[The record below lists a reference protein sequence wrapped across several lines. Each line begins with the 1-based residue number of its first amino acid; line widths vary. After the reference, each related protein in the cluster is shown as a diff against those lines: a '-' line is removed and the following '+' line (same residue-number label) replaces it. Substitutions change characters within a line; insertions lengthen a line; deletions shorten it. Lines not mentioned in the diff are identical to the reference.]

1 MRKRDSSGSGSG
13 GRKKPAGRSGA
24 RSNSPRSSG
33 SSPRSRDDRGDSDS
47 RGRKTF
53 GRSKDSGSDKPSA
66 RGFSSRGDKPFTRSR
81 DDRDD
86 SKPRRSAGFSKEG
99 RSDSKDFS
107 KPRGGKTFGRSK
119 DSGSDK
125 PSGRGFS
132 SRSDKPFSR
141 SREDRDDSKPR
152 RSSGFSREG
161 RGDSKDSEN
170 SRSRDES
177 RPRRSSGFSKEER
190 GDTGDFAKPRGGKTF
205 GRSDSENTRS
215 GDEGADSKPKRFSK
229 SFGDKDERSSRPKYS
244 RPADNERPSDDRRD
258 SGSRGG
264 DKFDRSEKSGDKKG
278 FFSKLSRGGKSF
290 EHKHD
295 SDFGKSVKEFKH
307 DKEEAKEASESS
319 DKIRLNRYISN
330 SGVCSRREADELI
343 KMGLVSVNGTVVTE
357 MGHKV
362 NRKDVIKYD
371 GKTLRAEKP
380 VYILMNKP
388 KGFLT
393 TTKDP
398 EDRNTVMQI
407 IAGAVKERVYPVG
420 RLDRNTT
427 GLLLLTNDGE
437 LTDKLSHPSYNVKKI
452 YKVELDKPLTKTDFQ
467 KIKDGVQLEEGK
479 AMVDDL
485 AIVSDDGKTVGLEIH
500 IGWNRVIRR
509 IFERLEY
516 QVVKLDR
523 SVYAGLDKKDL
534 SRGHWR
540 FLTKEEVVRL
550 KHYK

>member
-1 MRKRDSSGSGSG
+1 MRKRDSFGSGAG
-13 GRKKPAGRSGA
+13 GRKRPAGRSGA
-24 RSNSPRSSG
+24 RSNSPRDKRSDSSSG
-33 SSPRSRDDRGDSDS
+33 K
-47 RGRKTF
+47 KTF
-53 GRSKDSGSDKPSA
+53 SRS
-66 RGFSSRGDKPFTRSR
+66 
-81 DDRDD
+81 RDD
-86 SKPRRSAGFSKEG
+86 SKPTRPSKFSGEG
-99 RSDSKDFS
+99 GGDSKDFS
-107 KPRGGKTFGRSK
+107 KPRGGKSFGRS
-119 DSGSDK
+119 SDK
-125 PSGRGFS
+125 PSGFS
-132 SRSDKPFSR
+132 SSGEKPFSR

-152 RSSGFSREG
+152 RPSKISSERGEGPKDFSKSIRGGKPTGRRGGSLGRSKDSGFSHDEKFSLRSHDG
-161 RGDSKDSEN
+161 RNDSKPGRSSKFSRPSDNAGFSSRSERP
-170 SRSRDES
+170 SPRSRDDRDES
-177 RPRRSSGFSKEER
+177 KP
-190 GDTGDFAKPRGGKTF
+190 PRGEKSFDRPEG
-205 GRSDSENTRS
+205 S
-215 GDEGADSKPKRFSK
+215 GDLPAGQAGKR
-229 SFGDKDERSSRPKYS
+229 
-244 RPADNERPSDDRRD
+244 
-258 SGSRGG
+258 
-264 DKFDRSEKSGDKKG
+264 G

-290 EHKHD
+290 EKRHD
-295 SDFGKSVKEFKH
+295 KDFGKSVKDFSQE
-307 DKEEAKEASESS
+307 KEEIKESSEGS
-319 DKIRLNRYISN
+319 DKIRLNKYISN

-343 KMGLVSVNGTVVTE
+343 KMGLVAVNGTVITE
-357 MGHKV
+357 LGYKV
-362 NRKDVIKYD
+362 NRKDVVKYD

-398 EDRNTVMQI
+398 QERNTVMQI
-407 IAGAVKERVYPVG
+407 IAGSVKERVYPVG

-437 LTDKLSHPSYNVKKI
+437 LTDKLSHPSYGVKKI
-452 YKVELDKPLTKTDFQ
+452 YKVELDKPLSKADFQ
-467 KIKDGVQLEEGK
+467 KILDGIVLEEGR

-540 FLTKEEVVRL
+540 FLTQEEVVRL